1 MIFFNRLLKYFDT
14 DFYNPTIFTSPTQAT
29 KNGWLLAAGGQRSI
43 VFYLCC
49 LQLGF
54 GRITAVIAFFLCAG
68 MSKYFLQKTYL
79 N

>member
-43 VFYLCC
+43 VFYLCG
-49 LQLGF
+49 LQLCLL
-54 GRITAVIAFFLCAG
+54 AE
-68 MSKYFLQKTYL
+68 
-79 N
+79 